1 MRPMV
6 CIVVLATAANGLG
19 ACGPSATSRRFFKS
33 LSADSHP
40 LAVATFEEARLPI
53 APNSHGVMAGYIPA
67 AEDDAN
73 DDPRDA
79 RFTYLIDF
87 RVVSSRAMGEQ
98 LEWRGVRRIFFSP
111 RGAHASFA
119 DLSSFS
125 HGRQIETD
133 TVRLM
138 GDYDSADTH
147 LTLQMRVYE
156 STVEAVQFEG
166 QPVAAPEHEPSLFLG
181 IWRDNINGWML
192 TSSPTNF

>member
-6 CIVVLATAANGLG
+6 CIVFLATAANGLC
-19 ACGPSATSRRFFKS
+19 ACSPSATSGLFKS
-33 LSADSHP
+33 PTAGSHP
-40 LAVATFEEARLPI
+40 LALATFEEARLPI

-67 AEDDAN
+67 PEGGVS
-73 DDPRDA
+73 DDPKDA

-87 RVVSSRAMGEQ
+87 RVVSSRGMGEQ

-111 RGAHASFA
+111 RGAHASFG

-133 TVRLM
+133 TVRLT
-138 GDYDSADTH
+138 GDYTSADTL

-156 STVEAVQFEG
+156 SRVEAVQFEG
-166 QPVAAPEHEPSLFLG
+166 QPVAAPDDEPLRFLG
-181 IWRDNINGWML
+181 IWRDNVNGWML